1 MKVSLTMCLEEKYLE
16 KILKSEK
23 ETRNTKKKLSFECL
37 RLKREK
43 KTQWL
48 V

>member
-1 MKVSLTMCLEEKYLE
+1 
-16 KILKSEK
+16 
-23 ETRNTKKKLSFECL
+23 LSFECL

-48 V
+48 VWEVKRTNKLNN